1 MGVWDRS
8 LLKLTKWAKERG
20 IKHIDLNYDGESYIT
35 WVLNTIN
42 EPYEIGIEKW
52 CTNEVK
58 VYFFLHE
65 LGHHIIRTNLEYYQE
80 RYPLMVKAELSEGRA
95 KGNLLRRNAYK
106 VAEIGEEFEAWD
118 EARLLAT
125 RLKIRINEKNFET
138 LRVKSLMTYIRFY
151 GKH

>member
-8 LLKLTKWAKERG
+8 LLKLTKWAKKNGFKR
-20 IKHIDLNYDGESYIT
+20 IDLNHDGESYIT
-35 WVLNTIN
+35 WVFNTIN

-52 CTNEVK
+52 CSNEAK

-65 LGHHIIRTNLEYYQE
+65 LGHNILRSNLEYYQE
-80 RYPLMVKAELSEGRA
+80 RYPLMVKAELSEGRT
-95 KGNLLRRNAYK
+95 KSNLQRRNAYK
-106 VAEIGEEFEAWD
+106 ISEIGEEFEAWD
-118 EARLLAT
+118 EARLLAD